1 MTSEVSPKQRT
12 VFSCE
17 NCQYSSVN
25 KKDYTNHLFTL
36 KHKRLSNTYTVPP
49 SCNTYTCVCS
59 KSYKHRQ
66 SLHNHKKKC
75 TDQIQ
80 KVALD
85 KDKLIVMVMQQ
96 NKELL
101 EKNTELQIGMMDLL
115 KKGTTTQNNNNTM
128 NHSHNKT
135 FNLNFFLNDTCK
147 DAMNITDFVESI
159 KIQLGDLDTIGES
172 GFVSGITDIIVKELR
187 TIEVSK
193 RPVHCSD
200 AKRETMYVRD
210 ADKWEKEDEKNK
222 KLNQMI
228 DTLSHNNLKKLS
240 DWKEAHPNSKDS
252 TSVQSDQYN
261 RIILGALDTSKE
273 NNNKIIKNIAKEVKI
288 GSST

>member
-1 MTSEVSPKQRT
+1 MTNEKAPKSAT
-12 VFSCE
+12 NFICKSCDFVCRSTYE
-17 NCQYSSVN
+17 WNR
-25 KKDYTNHLFTL
+25 HLMTL
-36 KHKRLSNTYTVPP
+36 KHTIRTNTNESAPKAP
-49 SCNTYTCVCS
+49 KASCLCG
-59 KSYKHRQ
+59 KQYKHAS
-66 SLHNHKKKC
+66 SLWNHKKKC
-75 TDQIQ
+75 VVQNDKIA
-80 KVALD
+80 VD
-85 KDKLIVMVMQQ
+85 KDKLIEMLV
-96 NKELL
+96 
-101 EKNTELQIGMMDLL
+101 EKNTELQSDMLDLL

-187 TIEVSK
+187 TIDVSK

-210 ADKWEKEDEKNK
+210 ADKWEKEDDINQ

-240 DWKEAHPNSKDS
+240 DWKEAHPHSKDS

-261 RIILGALDTSKE
+261 RIIIGALDTSKE

-288 GSST
+288 GNST

>member
-1 MTSEVSPKQRT
+1 MNNGLNEKHERLFNCKTCDFVCRYKSDFKRHEMTM
-12 VFSCE
+12 
-17 NCQYSSVN
+17 
-25 KKDYTNHLFTL
+25 
-36 KHKRLSNTYTVPP
+36 KHKMITNGNKDDEKNEKVFPCLLCDKVYKYRPGLSV
-49 SCNTYTCVCS
+49 
-59 KSYKHRQ
+59 
-66 SLHNHKKKC
+66 HKKKC
-75 TDQIQ
+75 TGQI
-80 KVALD
+80 ALD
-85 KDKLIVMVMQQ
+85 KKDKLIEMLV
-96 NKELL
+96 
-101 EKNTELQIGMMDLL
+101 EKNTELQSDMLDLL

-187 TIEVSK
+187 TIDVSK

-200 AKRETMYVRD
+200 VKRETMYVRD
-210 ADKWEKEDEKNK
+210 ADKWEKEDDNNQ

-240 DWKEAHPNSKDS
+240 DWKEAHPHSKDS

-273 NNNKIIKNIAKEVKI
+273 NNNKIIKNLAKEVKI
-288 GSST
+288 